1 MSRLL
6 DITEYTIDKGRIHY
20 VYSHTRID
28 INEIFYIGIGTVSKI
43 KNLSKIYYKRAYQIR
58 NRNSFWENIVNKTDY
73 KINIVCESYNLKS
86 IKEIE
91 KQLIDF
97 YGRRD
102 LKQGNLVNLTNGGE
116 SNDGYIRTSET
127 NKKHSNTLKG
137 KKPSEA
143 CFKGLSVY
151 NKNIPKEILDKIR
164 KSKQKQIIDIN
175 TNEVYESIG
184 KLAEKLGIAHST
196 LSGYLLGKRKNNK
209 FKNFKYLKTN
219 KNKQKWDD

>member
-1 MSRLL
+1 MSRLS
-6 DITEYTIDKGRIHY
+6 DITEYTIDKGRLHY
-20 VYSHTRID
+20 VYTHTRVD
-28 INEIFYIGIGTVSKI
+28 TNEVFYVGIGTVGKVKYISKI
-43 KNLSKIYYKRAYQIR
+43 SYKRAYQKY
-58 NRNSFWENIVNKTDY
+58 NRSNFWKKVVNKTEY
-73 KINIVCESYNLKS
+73 KVNIICESFNLKS

-91 KQLIDF
+91 EQLIDF
-97 YGRRD
+97 YGRKD

-116 SNDGYIRTSET
+116 SNEGYIRSNET

-143 CFKGLSVY
+143 CFKGLAVY
-151 NKNIPKEILDKIR
+151 NKNIPKEVLDKIK
-164 KSKQKQIIDIN
+164 KSKEKQIINIE
-175 TNEVYESIG
+175 TNEIYESIG

-219 KNKQKWDD
+219 KN